1 MNAKL
6 SIRDF
11 SRMEKRRK
19 AMELDVM
26 IHWDFAHNDGS
37 DPATLDMAKKMVDSF
52 PALRKNGT
60 GLFVY
65 GGPRA
70 GKSYLA
76 AEIVNELT
84 DRGYK
89 CYMTSLLGLF
99 NSLSN
104 RSGEMRS
111 RFLENL
117 FGLDLLVLDDFGLQ
131 ARTAL
136 NDQTL
141 LYIVVTCQTLRIPLI
156 VITHHHP
163 DELMKAGGNGKPPDL
178 LCRIRRCCLDYNVIM
193 PPARRKRLLQ
203 MKKETRCML
212 NVGAGPAAPVPQ
224 TVQPELPLK

>member
-1 MNAKL
+1 MKEQL
-6 SIRDF
+6 SIQDF

-19 AMELDVM
+19 AMEVDIM
-26 IHWDFAHNDGS
+26 IHWDFAHDDGE
-37 DPATLDMAKKMVDSF
+37 DPASLDMAKKMVEGF
-52 PALRKNGT
+52 PTLRKSGA
-60 GLFVY
+60 GLFIY

-99 NSLSN
+99 NSLNN

-111 RFLENL
+111 RYLERL
-117 FGLDLLVLDDFGLQ
+117 FEMDLLVLDDFGLQ
-131 ARTAL
+131 AGTAL
-136 NDQTL
+136 NNQTL
-141 LYIVVTCQTLRIPLI
+141 LYIVVNCQKLHIPLI

-178 LCRIRRCCLDYNVIM
+178 LCRIRRSCLDYNVIM
-193 PPARRKRLLQ
+193 PAARRKRLLQ
-203 MKKETRCML
+203 TKQETRSL
-212 NVGAGPAAPVPQ
+212 RN
-224 TVQPELPLK
+224 TK

>member
-1 MNAKL
+1 MKEQL
-6 SIRDF
+6 SILDF

-19 AMELDVM
+19 SMELDVM
-26 IHWDFAHNDGS
+26 AHWDFAHNDGEN
-37 DPATLDMAKKMVDSF
+37 PAALDMARKMVENF

-60 GLFVY
+60 GLFIY

-99 NSLSN
+99 NNLGN

-131 ARTAL
+131 AGTVL

-141 LYIVVTCQTLRIPLI
+141 LYIIVTCQKLHIPLI
-156 VITHHHP
+156 VITHNHP

-178 LCRIRRCCLDYNVIM
+178 LCRIRRCCLDYNVMM
-193 PPARRKRLLQ
+193 PASRRKRLLE
-203 MKKETRCML
+203 MKQETRCML
-212 NVGAGPAAPVPQ
+212 NVGTEKTAPVQ
-224 TVQPELPLK
+224 QELPLK